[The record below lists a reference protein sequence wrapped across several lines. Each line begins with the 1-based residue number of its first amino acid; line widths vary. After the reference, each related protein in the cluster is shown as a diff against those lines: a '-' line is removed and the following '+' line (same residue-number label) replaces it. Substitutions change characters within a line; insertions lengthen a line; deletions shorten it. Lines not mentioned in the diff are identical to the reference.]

1 MKPQETNRFR
11 DIAFDA
17 LLVVFCLLLLG
28 FIVVP
33 LLSIFLNVNL
43 NQSCELLTK
52 PGVISALA
60 IGLAT
65 ASLSTILSIVLAI
78 PTAYLLATRRFRG
91 KILVETILD
100 IPLVLPPAVAGL
112 ALLLAF
118 APRGI
123 FGPALSWLHIVL
135 PGSVLA
141 VVIAQTFVAS
151 VFTLRSSRTAFEG
164 IDRRLIDNAALF
176 TDSRLRIL
184 WTVILPLASDGVLS
198 GIVMTWARSMGE
210 FGATLLFAGNLPG
223 VTQTMPLAIYTLMS
237 EDIFASNML
246 SVILIVVS
254 FTVLIAIRF
263 LNRRRPVGP

>member
-1 MKPQETNRFR
+1 MNHSSQP
-11 DIAFDA
+11 
-17 LLVVFCLLLLG
+17 
-28 FIVVP
+28 
-33 LLSIFLNVNL
+33 
-43 NQSCELLTK
+43 
-52 PGVISALA
+52 
-60 IGLAT
+60 
-65 ASLSTILSIVLAI
+65 
-78 PTAYLLATRRFRG
+78 AYLLATRRFRG

-176 TDSRLRIL
+176 TDSRLRL
-184 WTVILPLASDGVLS
+184 VGVVKLP
-198 GIVMTWARSMGE
+198 
-210 FGATLLFAGNLPG
+210 
-223 VTQTMPLAIYTLMS
+223 
-237 EDIFASNML
+237 
-246 SVILIVVS
+246 
-254 FTVLIAIRF
+254 
-263 LNRRRPVGP
+263 